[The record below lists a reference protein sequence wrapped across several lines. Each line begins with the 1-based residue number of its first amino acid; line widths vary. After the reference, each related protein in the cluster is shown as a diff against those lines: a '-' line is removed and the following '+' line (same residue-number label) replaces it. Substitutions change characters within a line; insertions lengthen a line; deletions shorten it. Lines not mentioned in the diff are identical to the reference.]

1 MFQWIARLVVG
12 RRLAVLL
19 AAGVFVVVGVL
30 WGTSAFGRL
39 AAGGFD
45 DPGSQS
51 TLAAQRISAELGQH
65 APDVLVLYS
74 SRSATVNTAVLPP
87 MPKAKVATATAVK
100 TGFRRRKRRAYR
112 ASPRMPVMGKARRSP
127 PSMPRASRS
136 QLPN

>member
-19 AAGVFVVVGVL
+19 AAGVFVVVGIL

-74 SRSATVNTAVLPP
+74 SRSATVDAPAFRDAVRGVESRLRATP
-87 MPKAKVATATAVK
+87 AVAAV
-100 TGFRRRKRRAYR
+100 TGYYDS
-112 ASPRMPVMGKARRSP
+112 ASHAVRVR
-127 PSMPRASRS
+127 
-136 QLPN
+136 